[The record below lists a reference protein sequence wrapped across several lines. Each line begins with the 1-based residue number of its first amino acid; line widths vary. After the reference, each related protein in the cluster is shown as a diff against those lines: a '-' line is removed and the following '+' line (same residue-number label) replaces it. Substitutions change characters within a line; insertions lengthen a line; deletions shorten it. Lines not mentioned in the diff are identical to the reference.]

1 MAAHE
6 KSWFKFDGTINWP
19 FLVVVASIV
28 VGAIGFGNK
37 IVGQIDNLNVTM
49 AANSNEFKALKQSVD
64 DLRLEMVKQESTRA
78 TVSDH
83 EARIRALELR
93 K

>member
-1 MAAHE
+1 MASPE

-28 VGAIGFGNK
+28 IGAIGFGNK

-49 AANSNEFKALKQSVD
+49 ASNSNEFKALKQSVD